1 MKEKKN
7 GKIAHVFPWV
17 SSYFSKTFISRF
29 SKWCHGSLVW
39 YVASTQKCP
48 SDVTSGRTMSPFL
61 FSEAILLLCG
71 GCCHAKLGYFW
82 HCHFT
87 DVLYFPAAN
96 LRSGNN
102 DLELHFPPL
111 LELNPV
117 ILLVRF
123 ANEGYLILFS
133 LVYTLSQWAVI
144 LLLSCWW
151 EARLPGCVHQ
161 GLLLEEGRCGEGAG
175 NQWMGSVKEEDD
187 RVQSTRLE
195 RLHLPGSSAFNHQR
209 VVFITEI
216 YTCTT
221 IILIHLISPIALSR

>member
-1 MKEKKN
+1 MFNFSWDNLLLLHLILPSPSSLLDLYKGVFLQAKNTFFWPMKEKKN
-7 GKIAHVFPWV
+7 GKTAHVFLWV

-29 SKWCHGSLVW
+29 SKWCHGSLIW

-48 SDVTSGRTMSPFL
+48 SDMTSGRTMSPFL
-61 FSEAILLLCG
+61 LSEAILLLCG

-102 DLELHFPPL
+102 DFELHFPPV

-133 LVYTLSQWAVI
+133 LV
-144 LLLSCWW
+144 
-151 EARLPGCVHQ
+151 
-161 GLLLEEGRCGEGAG
+161 
-175 NQWMGSVKEEDD
+175 
-187 RVQSTRLE
+187 
-195 RLHLPGSSAFNHQR
+195 
-209 VVFITEI
+209 
-216 YTCTT
+216 
-221 IILIHLISPIALSR
+221 